1 MAASTSPATTL
12 VGREISVTRTFEAP
26 RELVYQAWT
35 DPTHLAA
42 WWGPAGFSNPVCEVE
57 ARVGGKIRI
66 HMQGPDGAIYPM
78 RGVFEELARPG
89 RIVMLTGVD
98 EADGS
103 TRFEVRTTVTLAEA
117 KGRTTVTVHARVV
130 TATADAAPQISG
142 MEPGW
147 SQSIDR
153 LQAHV
158 APAQPIKPKEMTT
171 TRLLDAAPALV
182 YRAWTEPDQ
191 LAQWWGP
198 NGFTNTIH
206 QMDVRPGG
214 AWRLTMHGPDGTD
227 YLNESVFLQVMA
239 PHLLVYYHSSA
250 PKFVSV
256 VTFAPEGAGTRLTLM
271 SHFLSDE
278 DYDSAMNVHGAVEG
292 ARQTLARLA
301 EFVGRGVA

>member
-1 MAASTSPATTL
+1 MLTGL
-12 VGREISVTRTFEAP
+12 
-26 RELVYQAWT
+26 
-35 DPTHLAA
+35 D
-42 WWGPAGFSNPVCEVE
+42 
-57 ARVGGKIRI
+57 
-66 HMQGPDGAIYPM
+66 GPDGRPFLETLSTITLVAE
-78 RGVFEELARPG
+78 GARTRLHLRAEVITAVPG
-89 RIVMLTGVD
+89 
-98 EADGS
+98 A
-103 TRFEVRTTVTLAEA
+103 
-117 KGRTTVTVHARVV
+117 VV
-130 TATADAAPQISG
+130 LIAG

-158 APAQPIKPKEMTT
+158 APAQPIKSKEMTT
-171 TRLLDAAPALV
+171 TRLLEAAPALV

-227 YLNESVFLQVMA
+227 HLNESVFLQVMA
-239 PHLLVYYHSSA
+239 PRLLVYYHSST

-256 VTFAPEGAGTRLTLM
+256 VTFVPEGAGTRLTLM

-278 DYDSAMNVHGAVEG
+278 DYDSAMNVYGAGEG

-301 EFVGRGVA
+301 EFLGRGVA